1 MRMNKTCYSQTNGL
15 WGGLGYPK
23 APWYIRNCG
32 CGEVAVTNS
41 LIEMERYDNYT
52 PKTTQPY
59 MKQYAESRGNGTY
72 HYGIPASL
80 KHYGLTEVSEHA
92 TMSKLWAQLK
102 KGNRIAILLM
112 GSKRAG
118 SKGVRWTG
126 SGHFVAVTGYK
137 KKDGKHYVYVKDS
150 ASKSSLRNGWITY
163 EDNIRGAC
171 LKCWSGKLTGDLY
184 DGKSEAQVV
193 EDGKLAVDG
202 IGGPATVKAMQ
213 RFFGTTQD
221 GVISGQSKVQAQFYP
236 ALKAVDFGK
245 GGSTCIKK
253 LQKWVGTEQDGIL
266 GKGTVAAWQKKL
278 KDAKYYTG
286 IIDGYFGAMSMEAW
300 QKYLNDNDKAVY
312 PVVPEPSANAK
323 KIVAKAK
330 AFCWPLGT
338 DSKKWAYKTGSPLQ
352 TYVKALKKYMNKNSR
367 VTQSDCGYFVSTCVR
382 ASGVAPKFKALAG
395 TKEPFP
401 AVPSSMK
408 VIHSGKKIPDGLL
421 KAGDIIIYKKT
432 NGGQHT
438 MIYYSNGVIAEA
450 GREKRFPVLRKDKKK
465 YNADNVRHS
474 TIQVLRAK

>member
-1 MRMNKTCYSQTNGL
+1 MRMNKTCYSQTNSL

-80 KHYGLTEVSEHA
+80 KHYGLTEVAEHS

-118 SKGVRWTG
+118 SKRVRWTG

-137 KKDGKHYVYVKDS
+137 EKDGKHYVYVKDS

-184 DGKSEAQVV
+184 DGKSEAPAV

-202 IGGPATVKAMQ
+202 IGGSATVKAMQ
-213 RFFGTTQD
+213 RFFSTTQD

-236 ALKAVDFGK
+236 ALKSVQYGK
-245 GGSTCIKK
+245 GGSACIKN

-300 QKYLNDNDKAVY
+300 QKYLNDHDKAEF
-312 PVVPEPSANAK
+312 PKTQEPSANAK
-323 KIVAKAK
+323 KIIAKAK
-330 AFCWPLGT
+330 LFCWPLGT
-338 DSKKWAYKTGSPLQ
+338 AEKKWSYNTGSPLKV
-352 TYVKALKKYMNKNSR
+352 YVIACKKFMKKTAKVSL
-367 VTQSDCGYFVSTCVR
+367 SDCGYFVSTCVR
-382 ASGVAPKFKALAG
+382 AADVDSDFTALGGSGDSFPKVPEQFKL
-395 TKEPFP
+395 
-401 AVPSSMK
+401 VL
-408 VIHSGKKIPDGLL
+408 SGKKIPSGTLL
-421 KAGDIIIYKKT
+421 PGDIIRYKKKS
-432 NGGQHT
+432 GQHT
-438 MIYYSNGVIAEA
+438 LMYYSNGVIAEA
-450 GREKRFPVLRKDKKK
+450 GRKTRFPVLRKDTKK
-465 YNADNVRHS
+465 YNADNVKHS